1 MVVFMK
7 NKILTLTLVLCFCAC
22 RKGDL
27 LIVATNDT
35 HSQIEVCGENMK
47 SLAGLGGYA
56 ARAALIDSLRQQNAN
71 LLLFDAG
78 DFSQGTPYFNMYKG
92 RLEVEAY
99 NRMGYDA
106 VTLGNHEFDNG
117 LDTLAARLREA
128 KFKVVCS
135 NYDVAGTQLEGLV
148 LPTTIFS
155 RAGWRVGI
163 IGLGVNPEGLIL
175 QSNFGAIKYIEPLA
189 VANHYA
195 DSLKTICG
203 CDLVVALS
211 HLGSDYEHEV
221 QPSDEYIAANSRSI
235 DVIIG
240 GHTHKRMQKTCAN
253 LNGDSVV
260 LIQSGKSGAYVG
272 KIEITK

>member
-1 MVVFMK
+1 MK
-7 NKILTLTLVLCFCAC
+7 NKILGLALVMLFCAC
-22 RKGDL
+22 QKGDL

-35 HSQIEVCGENMK
+35 HSQVEICGENMK

-56 ARAALIDSLRQQNAN
+56 SRAALIDSLRQQNSD
-71 LLLFDAG
+71 LLLFDTG
-78 DFSQGTPYFNMYKG
+78 DFSQGTPYYNIYKG
-92 RLEVEAY
+92 RVEVQAY
-99 NRMGYDA
+99 NLMRYDA

-128 KFKVVCS
+128 NFKVVCS
-135 NYDVAGTQLEGLV
+135 NYDVAGTPLEGLV
-148 LPTTIFS
+148 QPTVIFS
-155 RAGWRVGI
+155 RAGWRIGVV
-163 IGLGVNPEGLIL
+163 GLGVNPEGLIL
-175 QSNFGAIKYIEPLA
+175 QSNFGTIKYLEPLA
-189 VANHYA
+189 MANRYA
-195 DSLKTICG
+195 DSLKTVCG

-211 HLGSDYEHEV
+211 HLGSDYEHEM
-221 QPSDEYIAANSRSI
+221 QPSDEYIAENSRSI

-272 KIEITK
+272 KIKISK